1 MKTGKIHRRILPGPS
16 RFSGGERQSESRE
29 ATFCIS
35 GGSADRNSEFYQL
48 EGKNVKKRIASMIT
62 ALALILTLLPATVMA
77 AGATTYRVIDQSG
90 FEAAMKQ
97 AKDGDIIKLDS
108 SFILKNQMSNT
119 DSLVIDK
126 GVTIQ
131 GGPNITLT
139 LWYCGILLDADVTFE
154 NITLGFASSV
164 RNAILANGHKLTLNN
179 VKKGAGTRDIHLF
192 CGGQTGRDQAVA
204 EGPHGQIIIRGD
216 TDLGESN
223 IYAGS
228 ISTNGLPNEFTKPAT
243 ITIDS
248 TARIGKIN
256 QIYATG
262 ALETYVSENDWFDF
276 NNPVAPP
283 TPSAEN
289 YPVSGAV
296 TVNLYGTVVRNMD
309 GNTGATGNYAN
320 VIYNGTNNLNDTVT
334 LANIGGLDVKSGNLI
349 PKAGSSFAN
358 ENAAVTVAAN
368 STLGLNNFGQ
378 ELTVG
383 AFTGG
388 GNLLLGQNQKL
399 TITGAVSGTATVGIG
414 SIFNNQSSQLP
425 LEGRTYIDAPQ
436 SQQGAF
442 ILAPFTSRPDIEL
455 VYQTDGTWVATGG
468 QTSGDTIVDNFN
480 LSSIEVEADT
490 AYFAELPFQNA
501 KFAANSATE
510 WIADIPLEITVNG
523 APAIFADDTYII
535 DSLNLTMYVVGDEYD
550 EALAIEMT
558 DGTRLSGNYVI
569 VITVPAE
576 HSASGTAFTRTATVT
591 VKTPVGTD
599 IEIPVP
605 VANTGL
611 KYTGQEQIGVPEG
624 AGYHI
629 TGNTGVGAG
638 TYDATAILKTGYIW
652 ADGSKD
658 DKIISWSIAKEDGPA
673 APTGLTGEAPSV
685 LGSSDGKITGVAA
698 NMEYADNPDF
708 TGAKDCVGTEAT
720 GLAAGD
726 YYVRIKESANQL
738 AGAATMVTV
747 PDGPPT
753 ITSIAIASTDHKT
766 SYKVGDALDV
776 TGLTLTVTLSDGS
789 TYTVP
794 VTGGMVT
801 GFDSTVQPPQ
811 TQTLCVTYRGQT
823 TTYNIT
829 IAKADGP
836 AAPMGLTGVAPSVQG
851 GSDGKITGV
860 AANMEYADNPDFTG
874 AKDCMGTEIAGLTAG
889 KYYVRVRATATH
901 EAGQASEV
909 TVPDG
914 ALKKIAAPQANVGL
928 KYTGQE
934 QSGVPEGEGYT
945 LSGDHKGTNAGS
957 YSATATL
964 SAGYAWSDGST
975 DSKTIVWSIGKAD
988 GPTAPV
994 GLTGVAPS
1002 AQGLGDGKITGTT
1015 ADMEYAADSGF
1026 TNPTDC
1032 GAGETSGLTSGTYYV
1047 RIKGDGNR
1055 EAGAAAI
1062 ITVPD
1067 SGPSVVS
1074 IAINSTGHKTSY
1086 KVGDTLDVT
1095 GLTLMVT
1102 MSDNSTRTVA
1112 VTSGMVSNFDTSV
1125 PAQRRTLTILYEGQT
1140 TTYNITIA
1148 QGGSSSGTGSSTTT
1162 TTTINPD
1169 GSITTTVTNR
1179 NTGTV
1184 TATTKNI
1191 DGSITVVETRTDGT
1205 VITTDTAANGV
1216 KVQTVVQSGK
1226 DPVVHATIPTG
1237 VKAAVVTIPVVV
1249 TPGTVAVD
1257 AQTGEVVK
1265 LSVPTKDGVVVKL
1278 SKSANLILV
1287 DKSKGFVDINGHWAK
1302 DAIDFATAHGMF
1314 QGTSETTFSPNGT
1327 MTRGMIAVV
1336 LHNFEGNPNFTIGD
1350 GFNDVRAGS
1359 WYANGINWMMD
1370 KGITGGYG
1378 NGNFGPNDSITREQ
1392 FVTFLYRYANSMGY
1406 STAGGIGLTG
1416 FPDADSVSDYA
1427 VEAMS
1432 WAVGNGLIV
1441 GTDSGVLAPKSTANR
1456 AQVATVLRRFVF
1468 NLIK

>member
-1 MKTGKIHRRILPGPS
+1 
-16 RFSGGERQSESRE
+16 
-29 ATFCIS
+29 
-35 GGSADRNSEFYQL
+35 
-48 EGKNVKKRIASMIT
+48 VKKRIASMIT

-320 VIYNGTNNLNDTVT
+320 VIYNGTNNLNDIVT

-468 QTSGDTIVDNFN
+468 QTSGNTIVDNFN

-510 WIADIPLEITVNG
+510 WIADIPLEITVNE
-523 APAIFADDTYII
+523 APAIFADDTYMI

-638 TYDATAILKTGYIW
+638 TYDATAILETGYIW

-685 LGSSDGKITGVAA
+685 LGS
-698 NMEYADNPDF
+698 
-708 TGAKDCVGTEAT
+708 
-720 GLAAGD
+720 
-726 YYVRIKESANQL
+726 
-738 AGAATMVTV
+738 
-747 PDGPPT
+747 
-753 ITSIAIASTDHKT
+753 
-766 SYKVGDALDV
+766 
-776 TGLTLTVTLSDGS
+776 
-789 TYTVP
+789 
-794 VTGGMVT
+794 
-801 GFDSTVQPPQ
+801 
-811 TQTLCVTYRGQT
+811 
-823 TTYNIT
+823 
-829 IAKADGP
+829 
-836 AAPMGLTGVAPSVQG
+836 
-851 GSDGKITGV
+851 SDGKITGV

>member
-1 MKTGKIHRRILPGPS
+1 
-16 RFSGGERQSESRE
+16 
-29 ATFCIS
+29 
-35 GGSADRNSEFYQL
+35 
-48 EGKNVKKRIASMIT
+48 
-62 ALALILTLLPATVMA
+62 
-77 AGATTYRVIDQSG
+77 
-90 FEAAMKQ
+90 
-97 AKDGDIIKLDS
+97 
-108 SFILKNQMSNT
+108 
-119 DSLVIDK
+119 
-126 GVTIQ
+126 
-131 GGPNITLT
+131 
-139 LWYCGILLDADVTFE
+139 
-154 NITLGFASSV
+154 
-164 RNAILANGHKLTLNN
+164 
-179 VKKGAGTRDIHLF
+179 
-192 CGGQTGRDQAVA
+192 
-204 EGPHGQIIIRGD
+204 
-216 TDLGESN
+216 
-223 IYAGS
+223 
-228 ISTNGLPNEFTKPAT
+228 
-243 ITIDS
+243 
-248 TARIGKIN
+248 
-256 QIYATG
+256 
-262 ALETYVSENDWFDF
+262 
-276 NNPVAPP
+276 
-283 TPSAEN
+283 
-289 YPVSGAV
+289 
-296 TVNLYGTVVRNMD
+296 
-309 GNTGATGNYAN
+309 
-320 VIYNGTNNLNDTVT
+320 
-334 LANIGGLDVKSGNLI
+334 
-349 PKAGSSFAN
+349 
-358 ENAAVTVAAN
+358 
-368 STLGLNNFGQ
+368 
-378 ELTVG
+378 
-383 AFTGG
+383 
-388 GNLLLGQNQKL
+388 
-399 TITGAVSGTATVGIG
+399 
-414 SIFNNQSSQLP
+414 
-425 LEGRTYIDAPQ
+425 
-436 SQQGAF
+436 
-442 ILAPFTSRPDIEL
+442 
-455 VYQTDGTWVATGG
+455 VATGG
-468 QTSGDTIVDNFN
+468 QTSGNTIVDNFN

-510 WIADIPLEITVNG
+510 WIADIPLEITVNE
-523 APAIFADDTYII
+523 APAIFADDTYMI

-638 TYDATAILKTGYIW
+638 TYDATAILETGYIW

-685 LGSSDGKITGVAA
+685 LGS
-698 NMEYADNPDF
+698 
-708 TGAKDCVGTEAT
+708 
-720 GLAAGD
+720 
-726 YYVRIKESANQL
+726 
-738 AGAATMVTV
+738 
-747 PDGPPT
+747 
-753 ITSIAIASTDHKT
+753 
-766 SYKVGDALDV
+766 
-776 TGLTLTVTLSDGS
+776 
-789 TYTVP
+789 
-794 VTGGMVT
+794 
-801 GFDSTVQPPQ
+801 
-811 TQTLCVTYRGQT
+811 
-823 TTYNIT
+823 
-829 IAKADGP
+829 
-836 AAPMGLTGVAPSVQG
+836 
-851 GSDGKITGV
+851 SDGKITGV

>member
-320 VIYNGTNNLNDTVT
+320 VIYNGTNNLNDIVT

-468 QTSGDTIVDNFN
+468 QTSGNTIVDNFN

-510 WIADIPLEITVNG
+510 WIADIPLEITVNE
-523 APAIFADDTYII
+523 APAIFADDTYMI

-638 TYDATAILKTGYIW
+638 TYDATAILETGYIW

-685 LGSSDGKITGVAA
+685 LGS
-698 NMEYADNPDF
+698 
-708 TGAKDCVGTEAT
+708 
-720 GLAAGD
+720 
-726 YYVRIKESANQL
+726 
-738 AGAATMVTV
+738 
-747 PDGPPT
+747 
-753 ITSIAIASTDHKT
+753 
-766 SYKVGDALDV
+766 
-776 TGLTLTVTLSDGS
+776 
-789 TYTVP
+789 
-794 VTGGMVT
+794 
-801 GFDSTVQPPQ
+801 
-811 TQTLCVTYRGQT
+811 
-823 TTYNIT
+823 
-829 IAKADGP
+829 
-836 AAPMGLTGVAPSVQG
+836 
-851 GSDGKITGV
+851 SDGKITGV

>member
-1 MKTGKIHRRILPGPS
+1 M
-16 RFSGGERQSESRE
+16 
-29 ATFCIS
+29 
-35 GGSADRNSEFYQL
+35 
-48 EGKNVKKRIASMIT
+48 KKRIASMIT

-228 ISTNGLPNEFTKPAT
+228 ISTNGLPDEFTKPAT

-320 VIYNGTNNLNDTVT
+320 VIYNGTNNLNDIVT

-510 WIADIPLEITVNG
+510 WIADIPLEITVNE

-708 TGAKDCVGTEAT
+708 TGAKDC
-720 GLAAGD
+720 
-726 YYVRIKESANQL
+726 
-738 AGAATMVTV
+738 
-747 PDGPPT
+747 
-753 ITSIAIASTDHKT
+753 
-766 SYKVGDALDV
+766 
-776 TGLTLTVTLSDGS
+776 
-789 TYTVP
+789 
-794 VTGGMVT
+794 
-801 GFDSTVQPPQ
+801 
-811 TQTLCVTYRGQT
+811 
-823 TTYNIT
+823 
-829 IAKADGP
+829 
-836 AAPMGLTGVAPSVQG
+836 
-851 GSDGKITGV
+851 
-860 AANMEYADNPDFTG
+860 
-874 AKDCMGTEIAGLTAG
+874 MGTEIASLTAG